1 MPATAMLTTRSCSP
15 CLSFTVLLSA
25 RSSASLRSSVIDG
38 GFRLAPLGLPLWPGL
53 NWYSLGGRPGPTLYS
68 SADAVVIETLRR
80 VRRLCRLFCDG
91 WESSGVVGRGLNFAM
106 LLLPLARTSRRRA
119 RGGRNAP
126 RACDFVEA
134 PELAGCHRE
143 FGGRSESSQYQ
154 P

>member
-1 MPATAMLTTRSCSP
+1 MPASAIVRVRCFSP
-15 CLSFTVLLSA
+15 CLSVTF
-25 RSSASLRSSVIDG
+25 SLRACSNNRLRSGNSEG

-106 LLLPLARTSRRRA
+106 LLLPLARTSLRRA
-119 RGGRNAP
+119 RGGRNDP